1 MDIDNQPLVSIS
13 CITYNHELFIRQ
25 CLDGFI
31 VQECDFDF
39 EILIHD
45 DASTDGTQEIIKE
58 YQEKYPD
65 IIKPIFQT
73 ENQYSKGVRG
83 INPRFNYP
91 RAIGKYIALCE
102 GDDYWTDPLKLQK
115 QVDFLEANE
124 EYIACFHKIRRIR
137 DNKTIDYFPSF
148 ENDKVIY
155 IDDLINNWCL
165 SIATLMFRQKA
176 LDNNFLKTGYHIGDK
191 ILGFNLAK
199 QGLLYYSNEV
209 MTNYRF
215 HDGGITSNTSISWTD
230 QTLNYLIEFNKENDN
245 RYNSEIVKFIVNY
258 YKTSQKGLSVYNK
271 LRRLAYLSKVIFK
284 MNPLLL
290 FKNLNKLLF

>member
-1 MDIDNQPLVSIS
+1 MKKPLVSIS
-13 CITYNHELFIRQ
+13 CITYNHQDYIEDCLNGFFLQDCNFDVELVISDDKSNDNTAAIIERVIERKPDNFTIRFTKHEKNKGAMSNFIWALQQ
-25 CLDGFI
+25 C
-31 VQECDFDF
+31 Q
-39 EILIHD
+39 
-45 DASTDGTQEIIKE
+45 
-58 YQEKYPD
+58 
-65 IIKPIFQT
+65 
-73 ENQYSKGVRG
+73 
-83 INPRFNYP
+83 
-91 RAIGKYIALCE
+91 GKYIALCE

>member
-1 MDIDNQPLVSIS
+1 M
-13 CITYNHELFIRQ
+13 LFR
-25 CLDGFI
+25 
-31 VQECDFDF
+31 
-39 EILIHD
+39 
-45 DASTDGTQEIIKE
+45 S
-58 YQEKYPD
+58 
-65 IIKPIFQT
+65 
-73 ENQYSKGVRG
+73 
-83 INPRFNYP
+83 
-91 RAIGKYIALCE
+91 
-102 GDDYWTDPLKLQK
+102 
-115 QVDFLEANE
+115 DFLEANE